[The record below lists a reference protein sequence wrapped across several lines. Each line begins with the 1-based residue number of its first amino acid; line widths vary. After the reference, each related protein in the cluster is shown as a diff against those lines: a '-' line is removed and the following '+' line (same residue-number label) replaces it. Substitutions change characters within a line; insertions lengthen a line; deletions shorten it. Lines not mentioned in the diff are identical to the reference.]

1 MDIIAILKES
11 LDVSKR
17 NVAIFVPTLIVG
29 IISFFLAIILIGSNI
44 ATVAVKGGDVTPS
57 TVGAMFGSVVLVAVI
72 ASLLALIA
80 CAMTIGMAQE
90 ALTKGTT
97 SLNTGWDMAKEV
109 LGPVILVSILICVII
124 GIGLVIWIIPGIIAA
139 FFLLFT
145 LPAVVLDKF
154 NAVDAIKKS
163 FDIVKANLSDVV
175 VIFIA
180 LVVIWLI
187 IAVVQRIL
195 NIIPVLGPLVGALLG
210 GLFGGYASV
219 VIVRCY
225 RIFVPAA

>member
-17 NVAIFVPTLIVG
+17 NVAIFVPILIVG
-29 IISFFLAIILIGSNI
+29 IISFFLAIILIGSSM
-44 ATVAVKGGDVTPS
+44 ATFAVKGGGIS
-57 TVGAMFGSVVLVAVI
+57 SAGAMLGNIVLVAAI

-80 CAMTIGMAQE
+80 CAITIGMAQE
-90 ALTKGTT
+90 AISKGTT
-97 SLNTGWDMAKEV
+97 SLNTGWGMAQEG
-109 LGPVILVSILICVII
+109 LGPVILASILICVII
-124 GIGLVIWIIPGIIAA
+124 GIGLFLLIIPGLIAA

-145 LPAVVLDKF
+145 LPAVVLDKLG
-154 NAVDAIKKS
+154 AVDAIKKS
-163 FDIVKANLSDVV
+163 FDIVKANLSDC
-175 VIFIA
+175 VILFIA

-187 IAVVQRIL
+187 IAIVQHIL
-195 NIIPVLGPLVGALLG
+195 NFIPLLGPLVGALLG
-210 GLFGGYASV
+210 VLFGGYASV